1 VEVGAAKKSRDIGYK
16 PHRIEKEG
24 LAQRF

>member
-1 VEVGAAKKSRDIGYK
+1 VGAAGTARDVAYK
-16 PHRIEKEG
+16 PHRIEREG